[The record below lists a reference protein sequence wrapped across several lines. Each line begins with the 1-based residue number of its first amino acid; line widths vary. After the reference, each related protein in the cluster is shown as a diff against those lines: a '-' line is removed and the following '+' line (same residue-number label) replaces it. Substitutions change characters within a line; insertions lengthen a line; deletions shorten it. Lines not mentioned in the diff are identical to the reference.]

1 MINPCIHFIFNLFDF
16 VMFNENVIIQ
26 SSDENDRFLS
36 DFSQISLS
44 FLINH
49 LVHLNLA
56 PF

>member
-44 FLINH
+44 FLTNH